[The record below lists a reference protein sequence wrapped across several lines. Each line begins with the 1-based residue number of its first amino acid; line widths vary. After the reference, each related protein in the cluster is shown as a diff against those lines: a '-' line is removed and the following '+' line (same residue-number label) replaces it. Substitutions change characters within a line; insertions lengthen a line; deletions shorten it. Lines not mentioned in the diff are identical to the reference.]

1 MDTLKQKYT
10 NNTQEEKLREM
21 VCEQLQ
27 IINNLKQEVKI
38 LKQLVAE
45 ETQQKYEAYKKLAS
59 R

>member
-10 NNTQEEKLREM
+10 NNTQEEQLREM
-21 VCEQLQ
+21 VCDQLQ